1 MRSAAVR
8 DVGRDTTCDVSMSTP
23 LCPTC
28 GQPASEA
35 LGGPAHDWE
44 CRNEACSEFGQ
55 PVRPNEPPPRDD
67 PDPTARRTIE
77 P

>member
-1 MRSAAVR
+1 MSAP
-8 DVGRDTTCDVSMSTP
+8 DPP

-35 LGGPAHDWE
+35 LAGPEHDWE

-55 PVRPNEPPPRDD
+55 PVRADEP
-67 PDPTARRTIE
+67 E
-77 P
+77 PAASEPAG